1 MQPDDAATIVAIA
14 TPPGLGAVAVVR
26 LSGPRAWAL
35 LAALTTGVEPPPPR
49 QATVR
54 TLRHEGALLD
64 QALVLGF
71 RAPASFTGED
81 VVELHCHG
89 GVHTPQRVLAALVAL
104 GARVATPGEFTRRA
118 LLNGKLDMLQ
128 AEAIADIIH
137 AQEEGA
143 QQLAQHQLA
152 GRLSARVQ
160 RLVEAVVSLCVLVE
174 AAIDFSLEEHV
185 YSLSTAE
192 ICAALDPVLDE
203 LGQLLGTWRD
213 GQLRIEGVRV
223 ALVGV
228 PNAGKSSLLN
238 HLLQRDRAL
247 VTEVAGTTRDWI
259 EESLVLDDLHIRVVD
274 TAGLRETDDRVEA
287 MGVAQ
292 SRAWVQRAD
301 AVLLV
306 IDATSAV
313 VPGDLLGENWEAS
326 AIQTIDGVP
335 TRPPVG
341 VVWNKIDLVA
351 SVPRPDWLA
360 RYPHA
365 AVSLQTGAGTEAL
378 PALVRALAR
387 AAGLQETP
395 HHEGLTRARHREAIA
410 DARAALQRAHEAA
423 TAGMPHEMVA
433 MDLRAGLDALSS
445 MTSAVT
451 SEDILHR
458 IFAGFCIGK

>member
-1 MQPDDAATIVAIA
+1 MQPDDAATIAAIA

-26 LSGPRAWAL
+26 LSGPRAWEL
-35 LAALTTGVEPPPPR
+35 LAALVGGATLPR
-49 QATVR
+49 PRHAAVR
-54 TLRHEGALLD
+54 TLHYNGAVLD

-81 VVELHCHG
+81 VVEVHCHG
-89 GVHTPQRVLAALVAL
+89 GVQTPQRVLDALVAV
-104 GARVATPGEFTRRA
+104 GARLAEPGEFTRRA

-128 AEAIADIIH
+128 AEAIADVIH
-137 AQEEGA
+137 AQEAGA

-185 YSLSTAE
+185 YSVTADE
-192 ICAALDPVLDE
+192 ICAALDPVIADLE
-203 LGQLLGTWRD
+203 HLLGTWRD
-213 GQLRIEGVRV
+213 GQLRVEGVRV
-223 ALVGV
+223 ALVGE

-247 VTEVAGTTRDWI
+247 VTDVPGTTRDWI
-259 EESLVLDDLHIRVVD
+259 EESVVLGDLHIRLVD
-274 TAGLRETDDRVEA
+274 TAGLRDTEDRVEA

-301 AVLLV
+301 AILLV
-306 IDATSAV
+306 VDATAATT
-313 VPGDLLGENWEAS
+313 PQALLGENWEVAS
-326 AIQTIDGVP
+326 EQNANGAP
-335 TRPPVG
+335 PRPPVG
-341 VVWNKIDLVA
+341 VVWNKIDLV
-351 SVPRPDWLA
+351 PTDPPPGWLQ

-365 AVSLQTGAGTEAL
+365 TVSLRSGAGTDAL
-378 PALVRALAR
+378 PGLVRTLAR
-387 AAGLQETP
+387 AAGLQESP

-410 DARAALQRAHEAA
+410 DACDALQRAHEAA
-423 TAGMPHEMVA
+423 GAGLPHEMVA

-458 IFAGFCIGK
+458 IFTGFCIGK